1 MNPLLSFRHAAL
13 AVASLSVLGLGLPA
27 FAAHP
32 VPFKGRAD
40 AVITGVVDTPP
51 ATRELTA
58 SATGQATHLG
68 PFTRTESLTIDLL
81 AGTFTGTIVFTA
93 DNGDLLKVDVAG
105 YFTAP
110 MGAAAAG
117 TYVFKGGSGRFLN
130 ASGSAAFQATAN
142 GTGFD
147 VTFSGTIQY

>member
-1 MNPLLSFRHAAL
+1 MNLFNSPRRVAL
-13 AVASLSVLGLGLPA
+13 AVTALTILGLGLPA

-40 AVITGVVDTPP
+40 ATITGVVDTPP
-51 ATRELTA
+51 IRNLTA

-68 PFTRTESLTIDLL
+68 PFTRTESLTIDLV

-110 MGAAAAG
+110 MGAAAEG

-147 VTFSGTIQY
+147 VKFNGTIQY

>member
-1 MNPLLSFRHAAL
+1 MNLLLSFRHVAL

-40 AVITGVVDTPP
+40 AVITNVVDTPP
-51 ATRELTA
+51 IRLLTA

-81 AGTFTGTIVFTA
+81 AGTFAGTIVFTA

-110 MGAAAAG
+110 MGAAAEGA
-117 TYVFKGGSGRFLN
+117 YVFKGGSGRFLN
-130 ASGSAAFQATAN
+130 ASGTAAFQAAAN
-142 GTGFD
+142 GVGFD